1 MHKIKILPQPI
12 SFFEKNE
19 WKELNRYSAET
30 GKLVGTVTVTEDN
43 IMNLHLS
50 QFSNLTPYGEV
61 FRYKL
66 YRNPR
71 SGTVSTVTEV
81 LAIRVPVGLTKEQRA
96 EARKVAQNAVE
107 QWGYKQRM
115 KEGLR

>member
-1 MHKIKILPQPI
+1 MRKIKILPQPI

-43 IMNLHLS
+43 FMNLHLS
-50 QFSNLTPYGEV
+50 QFPNLTPYGQV

-81 LAIRVPVGLTKEQRA
+81 LPIRVPAGLTKEQRA

-107 QWGYKQRM
+107 LWRYKQRM
-115 KEGLR
+115 REGLR

>member
-1 MHKIKILPQPI
+1 MTSERKK
-12 SFFEKNE
+12 
-19 WKELNRYSAET
+19 AA
-30 GKLVGTVTVTEDN
+30 N
-43 IMNLHLS
+43 ICKAM
-50 QFSNLTPYGEV
+50 
-61 FRYKL
+61 
-66 YRNPR
+66 R

-81 LAIRVPVGLTKEQRA
+81 LSIRVPVGLTKEQRA